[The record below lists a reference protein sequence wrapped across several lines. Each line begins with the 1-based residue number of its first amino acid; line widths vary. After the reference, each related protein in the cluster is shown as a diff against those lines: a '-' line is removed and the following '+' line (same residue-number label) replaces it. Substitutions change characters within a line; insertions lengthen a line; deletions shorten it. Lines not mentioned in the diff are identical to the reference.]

1 LFVKALVIAAGLSAG
16 VAAAADTTTS
26 VTPDAVTAAI
36 AQAAEAR
43 LGKDATVSVWQVT
56 GVRLNEEADLLI
68 AVPDPSARIGAP
80 ARFVLSV
87 QRKNQAIARV
97 GEATATIQV
106 VGPAVRT
113 TRAVNRGE
121 RLAAGDVATVSSDW
135 IGRPLRPLP
144 TLEQSLGARVTRDL
158 AMNTVLAGA
167 DIAAEPLVRAGET
180 VRAHA
185 RIGAVDITAQLVAV
199 ESGLRDETIRVINKD
214 TRRALRARVIG
225 NSEVEVIDVPE

>member
-1 LFVKALVIAAGLSAG
+1 LFVKALILAAGVSAG
-16 VAAAADTTTS
+16 AAAAAD
-26 VTPDAVTAAI
+26 VTVPGAPAAVTDAI
-36 AQAAEAR
+36 AEAAQAR

-56 GVRLNEEADLLI
+56 GLRLREAADVLV

-80 ARFVLSV
+80 ARFVLNV
-87 QRKNQAIARV
+87 QRRGQGVARV

-135 IGRPLRPLP
+135 AGRPLRPLP
-144 TLEQSLGARVTRDL
+144 TLEQSLGARVTHDL
-158 AMNTVLAGA
+158 AMNTVLSGG
-167 DIAAEPLVRAGET
+167 DIAAEQMVRAGEM

-185 RIGAVDITAQLVAV
+185 RIGAVDITTQLVAV
-199 ESGLRDETIRVINKD
+199 ENGRRDETIRVINKD
-214 TRRALRARVIG
+214 TRRAMRARVIG

>member
-1 LFVKALVIAAGLSAG
+1 VILAAGLGASAA
-16 VAAAADTTTS
+16 AAAADATA
-26 VTPDAVTAAI
+26 PGAPAAVTAAI
-36 AQAAEAR
+36 AQAAQER
-43 LGKDATVSVWQVT
+43 LGKDAAVSVWQVT
-56 GVRLNEEADLLI
+56 GVRLSEAAEALI
-68 AVPDPSARIGAP
+68 AVPDPSARVGAP

-87 QRKNQAIARV
+87 QRSGQAMARV
-97 GEATATIQV
+97 GEAVATIQV

-121 RLAAGDVATVSSDW
+121 RLAAGDITTVSSDW
-135 IGRPLRPLP
+135 AGRPLRPLP
-144 TLEQSLGARVTRDL
+144 TLEQSLGARVTHDL
-158 AMNTVLAGA
+158 AMNSLLSGR

-185 RIGAVDITAQLVAV
+185 RIGAVDITAQVVAV
-199 ESGLRDETIRVINKD
+199 ESGLRNETIRVINKD